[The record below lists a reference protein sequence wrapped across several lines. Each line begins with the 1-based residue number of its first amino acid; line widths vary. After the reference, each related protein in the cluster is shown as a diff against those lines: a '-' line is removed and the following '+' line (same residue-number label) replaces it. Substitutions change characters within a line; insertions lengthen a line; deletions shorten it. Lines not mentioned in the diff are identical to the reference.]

1 MLMITNL
8 SHMSGWLL
16 PLIAGLVLTGSSARA
31 QSTEKGSASTSRAQL
46 DEPVQ
51 EENRPEDRPWAV
63 GVSLEQRKRA
73 RALYQAGNRFL
84 TDSIF
89 AAAVTKY
96 RAALQHWNHPGIHY
110 NLALSLISL
119 DRPIEAYESIV
130 AALRHGPDALHPDE
144 YRRAIDY
151 QRLLRR
157 QIAEVE
163 VVCHEPGADVALD
176 GKPLFTGPG
185 QITTFVLP
193 GKHQIGASKASYI
206 TTSQAFTVAAAART
220 QLELHLL
227 AEHQAT
233 KQVRRWPS
241 WMPWAVNGAG
251 LGAVAAAAALHR
263 QSGINAQRLSSLSK
277 YYCKPSCSEYSAIL
291 LPLKEQVER
300 QRNSAYAGYA
310 TASVLLAAGALLTYF
325 NRPQTVENQAL
336 DDLVRITVGIGVRE
350 GSHGVS
356 VQIPF

>member
-1 MLMITNL
+1 MITITNCTTAW
-8 SHMSGWLL
+8 ML
-16 PLIAGLVLTGSSARA
+16 PLVAGLVLAGRSARA
-31 QSTEKGSASTSRAQL
+31 QSTDEATASTSRAQL
-46 DEPVQ
+46 DEPVP
-51 EENRPEDRPWAV
+51 EENRPEDRPWAL
-63 GVSLEQRKRA
+63 GVSIEQRKRA
-73 RALYQAGNRFL
+73 RVLYQAGNRFL
-84 TDSIF
+84 ADSLF

-119 DRPIEAYESIV
+119 DRPIEAYASIA
-130 AALRHGPDALHPDE
+130 AALRYGPDALHPEE
-144 YRRAIDY
+144 YRRALDY

-163 VVCHEPGADVALD
+163 VVCHEPGADVTLD
-176 GKPLFTGPG
+176 GTPLFTGPG

-206 TTSQAFTVAAAART
+206 TTNQAFTVAAAART
-220 QLELHLL
+220 QVELHLL

-233 KQVRRWPS
+233 RQVRHWPS

-263 QSGINAQRLSSLSK
+263 QSGINAQRLISLSK
-277 YYCKPSCSEYSAIL
+277 YHCKPSCERYPAIL
-291 LPLKEQVER
+291 IPLKEQVER

-325 NRPQTVENQAL
+325 NRPQTVDNQAL
-336 DDLVRITVGIGVRE
+336 HDLVRISVGVGGPE
-350 GSHGVS
+350 GSPGVS
-356 VQIPF
+356 VQFPF